1 MQLWAY
7 YSMILR
13 ERIPTI
19 SFCDTSSVYTHWRP
33 TLSIGSCSA
42 PNREPF
48 TYGRGSSEHAA
59 MGHNV
64 WQAGKII
71 SIFSFTPL
79 AHVRLVYSR
88 HFAMREK
95 KCDMWKDILGWLK
108 LLKVS
113 NSQGYHKRQLI
124 SCLALEKT
132 PKTGPSPNI
141 GDHLT
146 DGHFDSFLS
155 LLLRTIAITDQN
167 VGFELLAVVESS
179 LQTLNS
185 SFKMIRADFSNL
197 TFLYSSCALQEAVT
211 SGFIVRM
218 ARLCSVSMLQSQP
231 LCCIRLGAWGGRLN
245 SRLQWDSSRK
255 RRTM

>member
-1 MQLWAY
+1 MKEFQQFHFVTLAVFT
-7 YSMILR
+7 
-13 ERIPTI
+13 RIDVLL
-19 SFCDTSSVYTHWRP
+19 F
-33 TLSIGSCSA
+33 
-42 PNREPF
+42 
-48 TYGRGSSEHAA
+48 
-59 MGHNV
+59 
-64 WQAGKII
+64 
-71 SIFSFTPL
+71 PL
-79 AHVRLVYSR
+79 AVAPPQIVSLSPTGEVLPNTRQWVITFDKQVKLFRFSLSLLLHMYAWCTAAILQW
-88 HFAMREK
+88 EKK

-197 TFLYSSCALQEAVT
+197 TFFYSSCALQEAVT